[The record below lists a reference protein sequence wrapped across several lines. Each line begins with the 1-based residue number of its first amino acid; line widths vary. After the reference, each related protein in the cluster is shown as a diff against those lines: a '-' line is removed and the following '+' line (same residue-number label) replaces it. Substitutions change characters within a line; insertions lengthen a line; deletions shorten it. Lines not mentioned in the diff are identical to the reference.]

1 VCIQYSCGILKV
13 SPPREKK
20 VIFFSILSDWHPRSQ
35 GIFKGAVSNKSQAT
49 DLNPEHQT
57 LNSAF
62 LKALYHTKA
71 KLQIDELKAVLRQLP
86 EVHRNVLN
94 YMLGFMVKVSEHHED
109 NGATQ
114 ETLAEAFASKLFR
127 YYEREAEE
135 DDDAEFDDE
144 DGSPEDKEKLV
155 LLMLQHHHDL
165 EGTGVR
171 NRAARASVLPEGT
184 LTVNSSPASGRSSVQ
199 NVSSTMS
206 TMGASTMRSI
216 NASHNLSSAN
226 ASPDKPTK
234 SPQFT
239 SNKSPQSSGSVVAT
253 DSAAKGAAA
262 SLMVEQLPILLDEGH
277 AAVRQLSD
285 SNEAVR
291 TLLLHLQS
299 HLEADLAQVKRQV
312 GEAEQRMEKWE
323 EAQVGTEETVM
334 GIRERLASIATEDEI
349 KSLKAKVGQLGVDT
363 TAEAW
368 HKAWQ
373 GRLEEVEERLDR
385 LAEDEEEGGPRK
397 GGGVGSEEVARMVK
411 TAVEDALLR
420 QDRAR
425 QEEFDKWRQQLEK
438 DMDQWRKRT
447 EEEIKTEAGV
457 AAASAI
463 KGGLEECKAACKQV
477 DEAFNNLKSNQTASA
492 GGQAGV
498 AGEGSSAG
506 ELEEQ
511 VQKLRKAIEEVDA
524 RGDNLTER
532 LDEMLKTSDAVD
544 EQLSQMAGDAEVLRE
559 RISTL
564 ERGQQKVAKWQEDF
578 VNEPPDLRD
587 VRAKLE
593 GLSKAVDLVKAA
605 PAADVGAASPAA
617 DDLASQVQALTER
630 VDLFEESTEKRLE
643 VFQDSVQQVETRIH
657 ELEVMVKEA
666 SAHVETLK
674 VLHISSQMFFLRKFV
689 NQVN

>member
-1 VCIQYSCGILKV
+1 
-13 SPPREKK
+13 
-20 VIFFSILSDWHPRSQ
+20 
-35 GIFKGAVSNKSQAT
+35 
-49 DLNPEHQT
+49 
-57 LNSAF
+57 
-62 LKALYHTKA
+62 
-71 KLQIDELKAVLRQLP
+71 LP

-94 YMLGFMVKVSEHHED
+94 YMLGFMVKVSEHHEH
-109 NGATQ
+109 NGATK

-127 YYEREAEE
+127 YYEREEEEEE
-135 DDDAEFDDE
+135 DDVEFDDE

-199 NVSSTMS
+199 NVSSTMGS
-206 TMGASTMRSI
+206 S
-216 NASHNLSSAN
+216 NASHNLSSSN

-234 SPQFT
+234 SPQLT

-253 DSAAKGAAA
+253 GSAAQGAAA
-262 SLMVEQLPILLDEGH
+262 SQVVEQLPMLLDEGH

-312 GEAEQRMEKWE
+312 GEAERRVEKWE
-323 EAQVGTEETVM
+323 EAQVGTEEAVM
-334 GIRERLASIATEDEI
+334 GIRERLASMATEDEI
-349 KSLKAKVGQLGVDT
+349 KSLKAKVGQLGGDT

-385 LAEDEEEGGPRK
+385 LAEDEDDGGPRK
-397 GGGVGSEEVARMVK
+397 GGAVGSEEEVARMVK

-420 QDRAR
+420 QDRVR
-425 QEEFDKWRQQLEK
+425 QEEFNKWRQQLEK
-438 DMDQWRKRT
+438 DMEQWRKRT
-447 EEEIKTEAGV
+447 EEEIKAEAGV

-477 DEAFNNLKSNQTASA
+477 GEALNDLKSSQAASA

-498 AGEGSSAG
+498 AGAGSSAG

-511 VQKLRKAIEEVDA
+511 VQKLRKAVEEVDT

-544 EQLSQMAGDAEVLRE
+544 EQLSQMTGDAEVLRE

-564 ERGQQKVAKWQEDF
+564 ERGQQKVVKWQEDF

-593 GLSKAVDLVKAA
+593 GLSMAVDLVKAA
-605 PAADVGAASPAA
+605 PAPDVGAASPAA
-617 DDLASQVQALTER
+617 VALASQVQALTER

-643 VFQDSVQQVETRIH
+643 VFQDSVQQVETRID
-657 ELEVMVKEA
+657 EIEVMVKEA

-674 VLHISSQMFFLRKFV
+674 VPHASSQICFLLTCV
-689 NQVN
+689 NQGTLIMLFDLKDSHHVFVVAWL